1 MEWLLILFWIGPSK
15 GGITTERFPT
25 YIECSRVGDLIK
37 KDKDRFGSSFD
48 FKCIEVKKLE
58 R

>member
-25 YIECSRVGDLIK
+25 QIECNNVGNVIK
-37 KDKDRFGSSFD
+37 KSDSFLSEII
-48 FKCIEVKKLE
+48 FECIEVKKL
-58 R
+58 

>member
-25 YIECSRVGDLIK
+25 QIECQKTGDIIK
-37 KDKDRFGSSFD
+37 KSYVYLSEIKFE
-48 FKCIEVKKLE
+48 CIEIKKLE
-58 R
+58 K

>member
-15 GGITTERFPT
+15 GGITTERFST
-25 YIECSRVGDLIK
+25 ITECYKVGELLK
-37 KDKDRFGSSFD
+37 KDHDTIMESIN